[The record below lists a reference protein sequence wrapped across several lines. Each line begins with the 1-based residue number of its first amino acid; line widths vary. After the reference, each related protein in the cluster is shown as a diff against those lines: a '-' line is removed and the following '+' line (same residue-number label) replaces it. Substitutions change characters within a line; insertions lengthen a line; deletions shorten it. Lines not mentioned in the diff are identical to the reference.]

1 MANKNI
7 RTLSSRK
14 ELEDNLFE
22 NIANLSHK
30 NASKEEFQKLAKK
43 FLVDDSVLIGT
54 SSFYDFTRESNRNKK
69 IHICSGTACMVANTQ
84 HKLQKNVENHFS
96 KDEIG
101 HAACVGHCHSN
112 NAFMFDD
119 KTFSAS
125 NEKELTSILSL
136 RAQSRSQKNNY
147 NVDCNTTPI
156 LTSKIENIT
165 EFYALAEKFKN
176 NQQQVI
182 QEIKTSNL
190 RGRGGAGFPFWFK
203 LDAVIKEPFD
213 TISTTLNNHAQDD
226 TQKYIVCNADE
237 GDPGA
242 YSDMYLM
249 EHQPHKVL
257 FGMYLSGLTVGA
269 NTGVLY
275 IRGEYPNSIRVISD
289 TIHEL
294 KEKNLI
300 GDFRFKIIRGQGSY
314 VCGEETALLNS
325 IEGLRPEVRVR
336 PPYPAQYGLFG
347 KPTVLSNV
355 ETFAN
360 IHWILEN
367 GGNAY
372 ANLGTKQSTGTKLVS
387 LDSFFNTPGIYEIE
401 MGTNL
406 QTVFNDFG
414 GGFKSEIKALQIG
427 GPLGGIVPIHKIGD
441 LTLDFESLNENRFL
455 LGHASVVSIPKD
467 FPMIQ
472 FLEHLLEFTADE
484 SCGKC
489 YPCRIGSHRGME
501 LLQKAQNGDYKV
513 DKQLFNDLL
522 ETLEIGSLCAL
533 GGGVP
538 LPIKNALQYFND
550 ELKQFFTSN

>member
-14 ELEDNLFE
+14 ELNDNLFE
-22 NIANLSHK
+22 NIADLSHK
-30 NASKEEFQKLAKK
+30 NASKEKFQALAKK
-43 FLVDDSVLIGT
+43 FLIDDSVVVGT
-54 SSFYDFTRESNRNKK
+54 ASFYDFTREENRNKK
-69 IHICSGTACMVANTQ
+69 IHVCSGTACMVAKSQ
-84 HKLQKNVENHFS
+84 SSLHKNLTKHFS
-96 KDEIG
+96 EDEIG

-112 NAFMFDD
+112 NAFMLDD
-119 KTFSAS
+119 KTYSAHS
-125 NEKELTSILSL
+125 EEDLENVL
-136 RAQSRSQKNNY
+136 SQKEVSSCINNY
-147 NVDCNTTPI
+147 NIDCNTTPI
-156 LTSKIENIT
+156 LTSEIQNIEN
-165 EFYALAEKFKN
+165 FYALSESFKDKS
-176 NQQQVI
+176 QDVI
-182 QEIKTSNL
+182 QQLKTSNL

-203 LDAVIKEPFD
+203 LDAVIKE
-213 TISTTLNNHAQDD
+213 NNQ
-226 TQKYIVCNADE
+226 QKYIVCNADE

-257 FGMYLSGLTVGA
+257 FGMYISGLIVGA
-269 NTGVLY
+269 NIGVLY
-275 IRGEYPNSIRVISD
+275 IRGEYPDSIRIIND
-289 TIHEL
+289 TISVL

-300 GDFRFKIIRGQGSY
+300 GDFKFKIIRGQGSY

-367 GGNAY
+367 GGEKY
-372 ANLGTKQSTGTKLVS
+372 ASLGTKQSTGTKLVS
-387 LDSFFNTPGIYEIE
+387 LDSFFNIPGMYEIE
-401 MGTNL
+401 MGTPL
-406 QTVFNDFG
+406 QTVFDDFG
-414 GGFKSEIKALQIG
+414 GGFKSEVKAVQIG
-427 GPLGGIVPIHKIGD
+427 GPLGGIVPIHKIKD
-441 LTLDFESLNENRFL
+441 LTLDFESLNSNGFL
-455 LGHASVVSIPKD
+455 LGHASFVSIPVD
-467 FPMIQ
+467 FPMIT

-501 LLQKAQNGDYKV
+501 MLQKAQNSDYKI
-513 DKQLFNDLL
+513 DKQLFDDLL

-533 GGGVP
+533 GGGIP
-538 LPIKNALQYFND
+538 LPVKNALFYFQD
-550 ELKQFFTSN
+550 ELNEYFTNN

>member
-14 ELEDNLFE
+14 ELNDNLFE

-30 NASKEEFQKLAKK
+30 NAAKEDFQELAKR
-43 FLVDDSVLIGT
+43 FLIDDSVVAGT
-54 SSFYDFTRESNRNKK
+54 ASFYDFTREENRNKK
-69 IHICSGTACMVANTQ
+69 IHVCSGTACMTAKTQ
-84 HKLQKNVENHFS
+84 SSLHKNIGKHFS
-96 KDEIG
+96 EEEIG
-101 HAACVGHCHSN
+101 HAACVGRCHTNS
-112 NAFMFDD
+112 AFMYEG

-125 NEKELTSILSL
+125 NENKLKSILSL
-136 RAQSRSQKNNY
+136 RAQSRSQENKY
-147 NVDCNTTPI
+147 NIGCNTTPI
-156 LTSKIENIT
+156 LTSKIENIS
-165 EFYALAEKFKN
+165 EFYSLAVKFKN
-176 NQQQVI
+176 NPQQVI
-182 QEIKTSNL
+182 KEIKTSNL

-203 LDAVIKEPFD
+203 LDAVIKED
-213 TISTTLNNHAQDD
+213 NK
-226 TQKYIVCNADE
+226 QKYIVCNADE

-249 EHQPHKVL
+249 EHHAHKVL
-257 FGMYLSGLTVGA
+257 FGMYMAGLTVGA

-275 IRGEYPNSIRVISD
+275 IRGEYPDSIKIISEA
-289 TIHEL
+289 ISEL
-294 KEKNLI
+294 KEKKLI
-300 GDFRFKIIRGQGSY
+300 DNFRFKIIRGQGSY

-387 LDSFFNTPGIYEIE
+387 LDSFFNKPGMYEIE

-406 QTVFNDFG
+406 HTIFYEYGN
-414 GGFKSEIKALQIG
+414 GFKEAIKAFQIG
-427 GPLGGIVPIHKIGD
+427 GPLGGIIPMHKIGE
-441 LTLDFESLNENRFL
+441 LTLDFESLNTNGFL

-467 FPMIQ
+467 FPMIK
-472 FLEHLLEFTADE
+472 FLEHLMEFTSDE

-489 YPCRIGSHRGME
+489 YPCRIGSFRGME
-501 LLQKAQNGDYKV
+501 MLQKAQNDSYKI
-513 DKQLFNDLL
+513 DRQLFDDLL

-538 LPIKNALQYFND
+538 LPVKNALQYFND
-550 ELKQFFTSN
+550 ELKHYFTSN